1 MSMGR
6 LKKNKAHG
14 VYVMNMKFLAFLLLC
29 APAQSVLAETLYYI
43 GEAVVTKSDGT
54 VTREPYIVA
63 RTSDSAAGTITEA
76 VVSNSGTG
84 FNEVQSVLKVTGS
97 HFTMTVSTGTVTGEG
112 DLTGEPWKWTFLR
125 AEFKA
130 KTSAYSM
137 RIVDYNFLADP
148 NSIGGH
154 KDYYLTTNGAPGEKL
169 IQQEDVVI
177 HPVDKAKF
185 EAERARLLGR

>member
-1 MSMGR
+1 
-6 LKKNKAHG
+6 
-14 VYVMNMKFLAFLLLC
+14 MNMKFLAFLLLSVS
-29 APAQSVLAETLYYI
+29 AQSIFAETLYYI

-54 VTREPYIVA
+54 ITRTPYIIA
-63 RTSDSAAGTITEA
+63 RISDSAAGTITEA

-84 FNEVQSVLKVTGS
+84 FRENQSVMKVTGS
-97 HFTMTVSTGTVTGEG
+97 HFTMTESTGAVTGEG

-125 AEFKA
+125 AEFKT
-130 KTSAYSM
+130 KTNAYSM

-148 NSIGGH
+148 NSISGH
-154 KDYYLTTNGAPGEKL
+154 KDFYLTINGVPGEKL
-169 IQQEDVVI
+169 MQQEDVVI

>member
-1 MSMGR
+1 
-6 LKKNKAHG
+6 
-14 VYVMNMKFLAFLLLC
+14 MNMKFLASLLLFVS
-29 APAQSVLAETLYYI
+29 AQSVFAETLYYI

-54 VTREPYIVA
+54 ITREPYVIA

-76 VVSNSGTG
+76 VVSNAGRG
-84 FNEVQSVLKVTGS
+84 FAENQSVMTVTGS

-125 AEFKA
+125 AEFKT
-130 KTSAYSM
+130 KTNVYSM

-148 NSIGGH
+148 NSISGH
-154 KDYYLTTNGAPGEKL
+154 KDFYLTNNGVPGEKL